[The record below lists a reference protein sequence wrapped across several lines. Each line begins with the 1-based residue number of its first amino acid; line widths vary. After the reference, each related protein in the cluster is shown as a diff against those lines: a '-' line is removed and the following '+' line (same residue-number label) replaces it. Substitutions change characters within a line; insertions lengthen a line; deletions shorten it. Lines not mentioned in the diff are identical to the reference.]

1 MKEYPVFKTILN
13 RRSIRDY
20 TDEQIIDEE
29 INQIL
34 ESGRWAPSANNYQP
48 WRFLI
53 IKDAKKIED
62 LSQFTKYANI
72 MRKSKVNILVFLDK
86 KFQGDRVKSLQSIG
100 ACIQNM
106 LLTAHELGIG
116 TCWIGEIVNRHEK
129 VEKFLNLPE
138 NLELMALITLGK
150 IPSKKRESNRIL
162 LNDLVIKS
170 ELTK

>member
-20 TDEQIIDEE
+20 TDEQITDEE

-53 IKDAKKIED
+53 IKDAQKIED
-62 LSQFTKYANI
+62 LGQFTKYANI

-86 KFQGDRVKSLQSIG
+86 KFQGDRVKSIQSIG
-100 ACIQNM
+100 ACIQDM
-106 LLTAHELGIG
+106 LLAAHELGIG
-116 TCWIGEIVNRHEK
+116 TCWIGEIINRHEK

-150 IPSKKRESNRIL
+150 IPSEKKGGRRIPL
-162 LNDLVIKS
+162 EELIIK
-170 ELTK
+170 E

>member
-1 MKEYPVFKTILN
+1 MKEYPVFKAILN
-13 RRSIRDY
+13 RRSVRDY
-20 TDEQIIDEE
+20 TDEQITDEE

-34 ESGRWAPSANNYQP
+34 EAGRWAPSARNSQP
-48 WRFLI
+48 WRFLV
-53 IKDAKKIED
+53 IKDTLKIKD
-62 LSQFTKYANI
+62 LCQFTEYANI
-72 MRKSKVNILVFLDK
+72 MRESKANILVFLDK
-86 KFQGDRVKSLQSIG
+86 NSYDIEVKSIQSIG

-150 IPSKKRESNRIL
+150 IPPEKKESNRIP
-162 LNDLVIKS
+162 LNELMIK
-170 ELTK
+170 